1 MAFFYLANNYGY
13 TGDWFSGDIKD
24 LKPIPT
30 LDWFHHAFAP
40 AALFINM
47 TDERYIRM
55 NEPHQPGS
63 NLMFNLV
70 GINNYSK
77 PVSGSV
83 KVKMIDSTG
92 KSVSEQ
98 TQKVKLTSFLRT
110 DIPVSINLPSQT
122 GGYVLVAEF
131 TPENGKPVISRRFI
145 KVGKTENYNYY
156 KLDPFAK

>member
-1 MAFFYLANNYGY
+1 
-13 TGDWFSGDIKD
+13 
-24 LKPIPT
+24 
-30 LDWFHHAFAP
+30 
-40 AALFINM
+40 
-47 TDERYIRM
+47 M

-70 GINNYSK
+70 GVNNYSK
-77 PVSGSV
+77 PVFGSV
-83 KVKMIDSTG
+83 KIKTIDSSG

-110 DIPVSINLPSQT
+110 DIPISINLPSQT

-131 TPENGKPVISRRFI
+131 TPENGKTVISRRFI
-145 KVGKTENYNYY
+145 KIGKSDNYHYF